1 MFAFLISEQYQNI
14 LLFVSIAVTF
24 IAAFLLF
31 ANAKRFLP
39 RDAGRE
45 YAINGAKS
53 KGKARGAGLVLVL
66 TFIGSVLLFV
76 DFSPEILIY
85 LLLLTAEM
93 IAGFLDDSASVS
105 WGERKKALLDLGVAV
120 IFAIT
125 YLAYNPSTFNLSFID
140 VTVHIHPILYAILI
154 IILVFVSINVTN
166 CADGVDGLCGS
177 QCIIA
182 FGTIIALMHK
192 YGVATNFSH
201 MLVMLLAVLG
211 AYMWFNSSPSS
222 ILMGDAG
229 SRALGFLLAVS
240 CIKLGHPILFLLIAF
255 ILVVD
260 GGLGLVKLTFTR
272 ILKRPVMTGV
282 RTPIHDHFRKN
293 WHWSDT
299 HVVNRFAIIQ
309 AVIAMCLIFTVV
321 Q

>member
-1 MFAFLISEQYQNI
+1 MFAFLVSEQYQSI
-14 LLFVSIAVTF
+14 VIFVGIVVSFV
-24 IAAFLLF
+24 AAFFLF
-31 ANAKRFLP
+31 GNAKRFLP

-45 YAINGAKS
+45 YAVNGAKS
-53 KGKARGAGLVLVL
+53 KGKARGAGLILIL
-66 TFIGSVLLFV
+66 TFISAVILFV
-76 DFSPEILIY
+76 DFTPEILIY

-93 IAGFLDDSASVS
+93 VAGFLDDSSSVS
-105 WGERKKALLDLGVAV
+105 WGERKKAMLDLGISV

-125 YLAYNPSTFNLSFID
+125 YLVYNPSTFNLSFIN
-140 VTVHIHPILYAILI
+140 VTVHIHPVLYAILI
-154 IILVFVSINVTN
+154 VILVFVSINVTN

-182 FGTIIALMHK
+182 FGTVIAIMHK
-192 YGVATNFSH
+192 YGIAANFSH

-240 CIKLGHPILFLLIAF
+240 CIKLGHPVLFLLIAF
-255 ILVVD
+255 ILIVD
-260 GGLGLVKLTFTR
+260 GGLGLAKLTFTR
-272 ILKRPVMTGV
+272 ILKRPVMTGI

-293 WHWSDT
+293 LGWSDT